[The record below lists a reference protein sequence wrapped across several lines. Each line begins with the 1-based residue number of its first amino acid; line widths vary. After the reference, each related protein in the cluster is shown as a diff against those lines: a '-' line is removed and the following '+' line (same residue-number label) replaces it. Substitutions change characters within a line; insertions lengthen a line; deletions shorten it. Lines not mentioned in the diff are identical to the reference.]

1 MTQTPLLS
9 LSDLKSYYDSAA
21 GTIRA
26 VDGVSLDLYAGEILG
41 IVGESGSGKSTLSLS
56 LLGLLDPP
64 GRIAGGELWFQG
76 EDLLALD
83 ESGWQNIR
91 GKKIGMIFQSPEGS
105 FNPISTIG
113 QQIAEAL
120 QAHRTLSRREAE
132 AEAEMALALVRMPQP
147 REIFERYPFE
157 LSLGMCQRASLA
169 LALSLHPAVL
179 IADEPTASL
188 DIVSQ
193 AAMASLFL
201 ELQATHNLSLIIISH
216 DLGLVRTIA
225 DRVVVM
231 HAGKIVEEGPSDQVL
246 EAPRHPYT
254 QGLVS
259 SELRLDR

>member
-1 MTQTPLLS
+1 MTKTPLLS
-9 LSDLKSYYDSAA
+9 VSHLKSYYFSAQ
-21 GTIRA
+21 GLIRA
-26 VDGVSLDLYAGEILG
+26 VDGVSLDLYRGDILG
-41 IVGESGSGKSTLSLS
+41 IVGESGSGKSTLALS

-64 GRIAGGELWFQG
+64 GRIEEGGIQFQG
-76 EDLLALD
+76 EDLPTLD
-83 ESGWQNIR
+83 EAGWQGIR

-113 QQIAEAL
+113 RQISEAL
-120 QAHRTLSRREAE
+120 QTHRSLSRKKADK
-132 AEAEMALALVRMPQP
+132 EAEMALARVWMPQP
-147 REIFERYPFE
+147 EEVFERYPFE
-157 LSLGMCQRASLA
+157 ISLGMCQRASLA
-169 LALSLHPAVL
+169 LALSLNPSIL

-193 AAMASLFL
+193 AEMARLFS
-201 ELQATHNLSLIIISH
+201 ELQETRNLSMIIISH

-225 DRVVVM
+225 DRVAVM
-231 HAGKIVEEGPSDQVL
+231 HAGKIVEEGPTEQVL